1 MSHDTRALQGLL
13 DKQAIAEV
21 LYRYARAC
29 DRADEALLRSC
40 FHPDATNRHGR
51 FDGSA
56 ADFCTFAMKIVHS
69 NKREKHTMSNVM
81 VELDGDVAI
90 SECHYVAY
98 HRRVDRETGAEEDYL
113 NGGRFIDRFERRGG
127 EWRIAA
133 RVGLVDYERFD
144 PVTERGFSQLADAQT
159 GRHAPEDDLY
169 RLMPSLR
176 RGAGGGAA

>member
-1 MSHDTRALQGLL
+1 MTDRDKALQELL

-29 DRADEALLRSC
+29 DRADEVLLRSC

-56 ADFCTFAMKIVHS
+56 ADFCSFAMKIVHS
-69 NKREKHTMSNVM
+69 NKREKHTVSNVL
-81 VELDGDVAI
+81 VEVDGDTAI
-90 SECHYVAY
+90 AECHYLAY
-98 HRRVDRETGAEEDYL
+98 HRRFDAATGAEEDYL

-133 RVGLVDYERFD
+133 RVGLIDYERFD
-144 PVTERGFSQLADAQT
+144 PVTERGFKQLQPHQT
-159 GRHAPEDDLY
+159 GQHAPKDDLY

-176 RGAGGGAA
+176 GRPA